1 MNDRGYRSDRLDGSS
16 EKEDVPEDS
25 DDTATSDTART
36 TVGMDDY
43 FFQNYVRACKN
54 VSESTS
60 YLEIFNYSVR
70 LPPVCRAQLKGD
82 LVDGGKGEGR
92 REHRGGNV
100 ICSAWDGMW

>member
-70 LPPVCRAQLKGD
+70 LPPGLPGSAQ
-82 LVDGGKGEGR
+82 GGCSRRRKEGR
-92 REHRGGNV
+92 EERGQKGGGV
-100 ICSAWDGMW
+100 